1 MEDISVL
8 FPQFEPELLNE
19 IITHGVI
26 KTFPA
31 GELMMRTGQFIKS
44 TMLILDGSVKIFRE
58 NEDGG
63 EFLMYYLQ
71 PGEACAISIIC
82 AAKAEASRV
91 MAKTVEETTV
101 LMVPLQL
108 IDRWMIE
115 YKTWYHFVLSTY
127 RNRFDEL
134 LNLIDQV
141 AFRNMDERLL
151 FYLQRHVKI
160 NNVHTIA
167 LSHQQIAEELNVI
180 DLEDIASADG
190 ELVDISI
197 KANFRTLGTKFGGA
211 VQEIAKAISA
221 QNPAELVT
229 TLRASA
235 STKVEQ
241 WEITLDDLV
250 VTETPKSGWN
260 VASHDGES
268 VALDLALSP
277 ALIAAGLVREV
288 IRFIQDARKTSGF
301 DISDRINVS
310 YNAGDEVMAAISGD
324 LQHIQSEVLATQMLE
339 DKSLQLA
346 ENELGLTVKLVKNAN

>member
-82 AAKAEASRV
+82 AAKAEASKV

-167 LSHQQIAEELNVI
+167 LSHQQIAEELN
-180 DLEDIASADG
+180 S
-190 ELVDISI
+190 S
-197 KANFRTLGTKFGGA
+197 
-211 VQEIAKAISA
+211 
-221 QNPAELVT
+221 
-229 TLRASA
+229 
-235 STKVEQ
+235 
-241 WEITLDDLV
+241 
-250 VTETPKSGWN
+250 
-260 VASHDGES
+260 
-268 VALDLALSP
+268 
-277 ALIAAGLVREV
+277 REV
-288 IRFIQDARKTSGF
+288 ISRLLKKMEQR
-301 DISDRINVS
+301 
-310 YNAGDEVMAAISGD
+310 
-324 LQHIQSEVLATQMLE
+324 
-339 DKSLQLA
+339 
-346 ENELGLTVKLVKNAN
+346 KLVVLHRNAIELL